1 MPKTLTNTKKKTSK
15 AAAHPPKSKAAKAP
29 RKSVRAESISK
40 PTKTLTRIIVRC
52 NCGFGN
58 QLYIRGHGVGL
69 LTWDKGIQ
77 LRNIDADRWVWETA
91 SRFDK
96 AEFKLLIND
105 RQYEIGE
112 NHSLTYGAEIDFSP
126 QF

>member
-1 MPKTLTNTKKKTSK
+1 MPKTLTNAKKKTSK
-15 AAAHPPKSKAAKAP
+15 AAAHPSKSKAAKAP
-29 RKSVRAESISK
+29 RTSVRAESISK

>member
-1 MPKTLTNTKKKTSK
+1 MSKTLANTKKNNSKSTASAARSKNATSTRKPVRTENPSKT
-15 AAAHPPKSKAAKAP
+15 A
-29 RKSVRAESISK
+29 
-40 PTKTLTRIIVRC
+40 KTLTRILVRC

-69 LTWDKGIQ
+69 LTWEKGIQ
-77 LRNIDADRWVWETA
+77 LRNVGADSWIWETA
-91 SRFDK
+91 SRFDQ

-105 RQYEIGE
+105 SHYEIGE
-112 NHSLTYGAEIDFSP
+112 NHILSYGAEIDLSP